1 MVESRYL
8 KNNQNSFT
16 IVEENFERGYWHPDW
31 YKRKKCIWGISED
44 PYITIISDEEED
56 NNKIRGWLSD
66 DEDSSVSQIS
76 FSSPQQ
82 QNKKSPRKKVSFD
95 VKPKLSD
102 TYVPTKDE
110 VDLMNGCVCLS
121 TIVYMVFNHL
131 SRIMISMRFAVKP
144 MRISD
149 IDKICNYFKFF
160 QFDSLQDL
168 C

>member
-1 MVESRYL
+1 MP
-8 KNNQNSFT
+8 
-16 IVEENFERGYWHPDW
+16 ERELHCKGPETYNTV
-31 YKRKKCIWGISED
+31 
-44 PYITIISDEEED
+44 ITIISDEEED
-56 NNKIRGWLSD
+56 HNKIRGWLSD

-82 QNKKSPRKKVSFD
+82 QKKSPRKKVSFD

-149 IDKICNYFKFF
+149 IDKICNYFKF
-160 QFDSLQDL
+160 DSLQDL
-168 C
+168 YY